1 MIIHLLEQ
9 GFSLHPLMLVAN
21 IACTFLSLLLAFFS
35 LSTLIEFRVKKIRRS
50 FWSPV
55 LLSSVFLLIGS
66 LIGIVSVTA
75 SETEIYE
82 ILHHISWF
90 LGLSLLTYGVYD
102 YYRMIKM
109 AQ

>member
-1 MIIHLLEQ
+1 
-9 GFSLHPLMLVAN
+9 LHPLVLMAD

-35 LSTLIEFRVKKIRRS
+35 LSTIIELRVKKIRRS

-55 LLSSVFLLIGS
+55 LLSSIFLLIGS
-66 LIGIVSVTA
+66 SIGIVSAIT

-109 AQ
+109 AR